1 MDPIPRVKGAS
12 SGMIL
17 LNENNEDYHQTKTIS
32 NNNENNIVENNIK
45 NNSVKNNNNNNNPA
59 PQLNALEN
67 FCVAGVAGVLS
78 KTVSAPMERVKLLI
92 QNQDEMLKQV
102 GSMKSWQFV
111 KIERDLK

>member
-45 NNSVKNNNNNNNPA
+45 NNSVKNNNNNNPA